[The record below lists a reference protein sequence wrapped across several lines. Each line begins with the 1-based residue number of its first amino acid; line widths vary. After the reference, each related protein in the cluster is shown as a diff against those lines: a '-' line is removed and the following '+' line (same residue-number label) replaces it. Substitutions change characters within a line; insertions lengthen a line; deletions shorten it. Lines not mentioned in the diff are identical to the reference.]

1 MKRAVICFAAC
12 SVFVFAASATLP
24 AAELTHRWSFNGD
37 WSDSV
42 GGADAVKCG
51 SYVSL
56 YGNRVHMGYGSCTH
70 GSGYV
75 SLGTNMLDTT
85 AATIEIWARHD
96 GVQNWSRIFD
106 YGADN
111 THYFQMPWTNGTNLN
126 KDSIGAKNGG
136 GETQAVDTMAPYE
149 IGTDYYIAATF
160 QRSGD
165 ATVVR
170 WQRRDAATGELQKSG
185 TLTMTVGI
193 HEFVDPVLYLG
204 HSQYTADKDAL
215 AAYDEVRLWS
225 GVLTDAQLA
234 ASAAAGP
241 DATITADS
249 GVPQFAAAPT
259 PEPPERR
266 AAMSGG
272 GFRLMTYNIQYC
284 YDEVNTIIPDRTAAR
299 IIAENPDFCC
309 VNEVRDSAGH
319 PEATMLAKLT
329 GMHKNFGGNESGS
342 NGNLILSK
350 EEPLG
355 TETLFLKMSDQG
367 WSDRY
372 CLICEFTNFCVAV
385 THLDT
390 RRDSNCDFSTV
401 QASNAVAIATIR
413 DAFAK
418 YTKPV
423 FLCGDWNTRPNYD
436 NMARFNEFLE
446 ILSPTNGVRTYHG
459 HKTTGGSVID
469 YIAVDTA
476 HADNLY
482 VANSFVVDDI
492 ATSDHNPVIA
502 ELYCRPAA
510 STLGWIDE
518 SFLTTGRTGAWS
530 PAAAWDAG
538 SWTAE
543 LAGENVFTPGS
554 PSGGNV
560 VTMTVTASFDAVPM
574 EEATPDETA
583 QGAVWLGTKG
593 CFQMWT
599 KELKVE
605 GGELKVGRDAAWLD
619 VEAEG
624 VTPAP
629 GVEYTFRVVFDY
641 TAGTYSVGVQ
651 DGTEWRSLV
660 GRDDPIAPQTDF
672 PLAAPGTSIAKIRFN
687 GDGVLRSITGEY
699 VVAEGFSAD
708 EAIVLKGNA
717 SVILDAAKA
726 AWLNSC
732 AGGKTAVGTAAA
744 GLSAAD
750 FDAAYLLNLD
760 ITDEDRSYA
769 FEVTDV
775 AVGEDAVVVT
785 VTLTRQGAI
794 AAPVNGR
801 LKFYGAAT
809 LEAFRTAAAR
819 AIDATLS
826 DDDFSDGETATA
838 TIPKSGGD
846 IFFKAT
852 IE

>member
-1 MKRAVICFAAC
+1 MKENRACKAKVCVAALGAA
-12 SVFVFAASATLP
+12 FAASPL
-24 AAELTHRWSFNGD
+24 AAAVLAHRWSFNGG
-37 WSDSV
+37 WVDSA
-42 GGADAVKCG
+42 GGADATGVG
-51 SYVSL
+51 ERVSL
-56 YGNRVHMGYGSCTH
+56 YGGRVHIGGYAASDA
-70 GSGYV
+70 GYV
-75 SLGTNMLDTT
+75 ILGTNMLDT
-85 AATIEIWARHD
+85 AEATMEIWARHD
-96 GVQNWSRIFD
+96 GVRNWSRVFD
-106 YGADN
+106 YGTD
-111 THYFQMPWTNGTNLN
+111 TMHYFQMPWTYGTTLGS
-126 KDSIGAKNGG
+126 DSVGAKNGG
-136 GETQAVDTMAPYE
+136 AETSVANTMAPYE
-149 IGTDYYIAATF
+149 LGTDYHIAVTF
-160 QRSGD
+160 QRSGE

-185 TLTMTVGI
+185 TLTMPAGI
-193 HEFVDPVLYLG
+193 HGFVDPVLYLG
-204 HSQYTADKDAL
+204 HSQYAADRDAL
-215 AAYDEVRLWS
+215 AAYDEVRLWR
-225 GVLTDAQLA
+225 GVLSDAQLA

-241 DATITADS
+241 DAAIIVAAD
-249 GVPQFAAAPT
+249 VPQFT
-259 PEPPERR
+259 PAEPPDPPAQR
-266 AAMSGG
+266 AAVPNG
-272 GFRLMTYNIQYC
+272 GFRMMTYNIQYC
-284 YDEVNTIIPDRTAAR
+284 YDRVKTIIPDRTAAR

-309 VNEVRDSAGH
+309 LNEVRDSEAH
-319 PEATMLAKLT
+319 PEATLLAKLT
-329 GMHKNFGGNESGS
+329 DMHKSHFGADSQ
-342 NGNLILSK
+342 GNLLLSR
-350 EEPLG
+350 EVPDRTEQYALPYVNYSRYLG
-355 TETLFLKMSDQG
+355 
-367 WSDRY
+367 
-372 CLICEFTNFCVAV
+372 ICEFSNIVVAV
-385 THLDT
+385 THLDVSGT
-390 RRDSNCDFSTV
+390 AKEKRIESIAQIKELFSAY
-401 QASNAVAIATIR
+401 ASAG
-413 DAFAK
+413 
-418 YTKPV
+418 KPV
-423 FLCGDWNTRPNYD
+423 FLCGDWNCGPDTD
-436 NMARFNEFLE
+436 EIAAMNEFMT
-446 ILSPTNGVRTYHG
+446 ILSPTNGVRTYHA
-459 HKTTGGSVID
+459 HHATGGGVID

-476 HADNLY
+476 HAEDLY
-482 VANSFVVDDI
+482 VGQSFVVDDI
-492 ATSDHNPVIA
+492 DTSDHNPVIA
-502 ELYCRPAA
+502 ELYLRPAA
-510 STLGWIDE
+510 SELGWIDE
-518 SFLTTGRTGAWS
+518 SFLTTGRTEAWS
-530 PAAAWDAG
+530 PAVAWDAG

-619 VEAEG
+619 VAAEG

-641 TAGTYSVGVQ
+641 VVKTYGVEVQ
-651 DGTEWRSLV
+651 TETGFARLREANPV
-660 GRDDPIAPQTDF
+660 HPVNPVQDF

-717 SVILDAAKA
+717 FVILDDAKA
-726 AWLNSC
+726 AWLNRC
-732 AGGKTAVGTAAA
+732 AGGKATVAGRVAAV
-744 GLSAAD
+744 SADD
-750 FDAAYLLNLD
+750 FDKAYLLNLD

-819 AIDATLS
+819 AIDVTLS
-826 DDDFSDGETATA
+826 DDDFSAGETATA
-838 TIPKSGGD
+838 EIPLKGD
-846 IFFKAT
+846 TPPAFFKAT